1 MHNAYYF
8 VILRAKYKKRAN
20 KYDMNLLDI
29 ILLAVALAMDCF
41 TVSIVSGVL
50 FNGQWTMDNGQL
62 STRSNNYPFSIFHF
76 PLLRMAFLFGFFQT
90 MMPLLGW
97 LGISHFQAYMEA
109 YDHWIAFGL
118 LGFIGGKMIWESF
131 GDEED
136 QHFNPS
142 RLRTQL
148 LLAIATSIDALAI
161 GISFACTGFT
171 ELSQLTMPL
180 LIIGIVSFLFSIVGY
195 HLGRRFGKTITR
207 RIKPELLGGV
217 ILILIGVKI
226 LITHL
231 F

>member
-1 MHNAYYF
+1 
-8 VILRAKYKKRAN
+8 
-20 KYDMNLLDI
+20 MNLLDI
-29 ILLAVALAMDCF
+29 ILLAIALAMDCF

-50 FNGQWTMDNGQL
+50 FNGQWTMDNGKL
-62 STRSNNYPFSIFHF
+62 STRSNNSPLSIIHF
-76 PLLRMAFLFGFFQT
+76 PLLRMAFLFGFFQA

-136 QHFNPS
+136 QHFNP
-142 RLRTQL
+142 RKLRTQL
-148 LLAIATSIDALAI
+148 LLAVATSIDALAI

-180 LIIGIVSFLFSIVGY
+180 LIIGIVSFLFSIFGY
-195 HLGRRFGKTITR
+195 HLGRRFGKAITR
-207 RIKPELLGGV
+207 RLKPELFGGI
-217 ILILIGVKI
+217 ILVLIGLKI
-226 LITHL
+226 LLSHL
-231 F
+231 LG

>member
-41 TVSIVSGVL
+41 TVSIVSGVIMIQGDGS
-50 FNGQWTMDNGQL
+50 FVTPADVTKEP
-62 STRSNNYPFSIFHF
+62 SPCIIH
-76 PLLRMAFLFGFFQT
+76 MAFLFGFFQA

-136 QHFNPS
+136 QHFNP
-142 RLRTQL
+142 RKLRTQL

>member
-1 MHNAYYF
+1 
-8 VILRAKYKKRAN
+8 
-20 KYDMNLLDI
+20 MNLLDV
-29 ILLAVALAMDCF
+29 ILLAIALAMDCF

-50 FNGQWTMDNGQL
+50 FNGQWTMDNGKL
-62 STRSNNYPFSIFHF
+62 STRSNNSPLSILHF
-76 PLLRMAFLFGFFQT
+76 PLLRMAFLFGFFQA

-97 LGISHFQAYMEA
+97 LGISHFQAYMEV

-142 RLRTQL
+142 KLRTQL

-161 GISFACTGFT
+161 GVSFACTGFT
-171 ELSQLTMPL
+171 DLSQLTMPL

-207 RIKPELLGGV
+207 KINPELLGGV

-226 LITHL
+226 LMTHL

>member
-1 MHNAYYF
+1 M
-8 VILRAKYKKRAN
+8 
-20 KYDMNLLDI
+20 
-29 ILLAVALAMDCF
+29 
-41 TVSIVSGVL
+41 
-50 FNGQWTMDNGQL
+50 
-62 STRSNNYPFSIFHF
+62 
-76 PLLRMAFLFGFFQT
+76 RMAFLFGLFQAL
-90 MMPLLGW
+90 MPLLGW

-131 GDEED
+131 EDEEE

-148 LLAIATSIDALAI
+148 LLAVATSIDALAV

-171 ELSQLTMPL
+171 ELSQLTTPL
-180 LIIGIVSFLFSIVGY
+180 LIIGLVSLLFSLVGY

-217 ILILIGVKI
+217 ILVLIGVKI

>member
-1 MHNAYYF
+1 
-8 VILRAKYKKRAN
+8 
-20 KYDMNLLDI
+20 MNLLDI

-41 TVSIVSGVL
+41 TVSIVSGVIDHGDWH
-50 FNGQWTMDNGQL
+50 NDSSEAKIRGPVPVI
-62 STRSNNYPFSIFHF
+62 Y
-76 PLLRMAFLFGFFQT
+76 LRMAFLFGFFQAL
-90 MMPLLGW
+90 MPLLGW

-118 LGFIGGKMIWESF
+118 LGFIGGKMILESF

-136 QHFNPS
+136 QHFNP
-142 RLRTQL
+142 RKLRTQL
-148 LLAIATSIDALAI
+148 LLAVATSIDALAI

-217 ILILIGVKI
+217 ILVLIGVKI

>member
-1 MHNAYYF
+1 
-8 VILRAKYKKRAN
+8 
-20 KYDMNLLDI
+20 MNLLDI
-29 ILLAVALAMDCF
+29 ILLAIALAMDCF

-50 FNGQWTMDNGQL
+50 FNGQWTMDNGKL
-62 STRSNNYPFSIFHF
+62 STRSNNSPLSIIHF
-76 PLLRMAFLFGFFQT
+76 PLLRMAFLFGFFQA

-97 LGISHFQAYMEA
+97 LGISHFQTYMEA

-142 RLRTQL
+142 KLRTQL

-180 LIIGIVSFLFSIVGY
+180 LVIGIVSFLFSIFGY
-195 HLGRRFGKTITR
+195 HLGRRFGKAITR
-207 RIKPELLGGV
+207 RLKPELFGGI
-217 ILILIGVKI
+217 ILVLIGLKI
-226 LITHL
+226 LLSHL
-231 F
+231 LG

>member
-1 MHNAYYF
+1 MVHGFF
-8 VILRAKYKKRAN
+8 VILRAKYKNQTN

-41 TVSIVSGVL
+41 TVSIVSGVIDHGDWH
-50 FNGQWTMDNGQL
+50 ND
-62 STRSNNYPFSIFHF
+62 SSEAKIRVPVPVIY
-76 PLLRMAFLFGFFQT
+76 LRMAFLFGFFQAI
-90 MMPLLGW
+90 MPLLGW

-136 QHFNPS
+136 QHFNPN

-148 LLAIATSIDALAI
+148 LLAVATSIDALAI

-180 LIIGIVSFLFSIVGY
+180 LIIGIVSFLFSIFGY
-195 HLGRRFGKTITR
+195 HLGRRFGKAITR
-207 RIKPELLGGV
+207 RLKPELFGGI
-217 ILILIGVKI
+217 ILVLIGVKI
-226 LITHL
+226 LLSHL
-231 F
+231 LG

>member
-1 MHNAYYF
+1 
-8 VILRAKYKKRAN
+8 
-20 KYDMNLLDI
+20 MNLLDI
-29 ILLAVALAMDCF
+29 ILLAIALAMDCF
-41 TVSIVSGVL
+41 TVSIVSGVF
-50 FNGQWTMDNGQL
+50 FNGKWIMDNGKL
-62 STRSNNYPFSIFHF
+62 STRSNNYPLSIFHF
-76 PLLRMAFLFGFFQT
+76 PLLRMAFLFGFFQA

-97 LGISHFQAYMEA
+97 LGISHFQAYMEV
-109 YDHWIAFGL
+109 YDHWIAFVL

-131 GDEED
+131 GSEED

-142 RLRTQL
+142 KLRTQL
-148 LLAIATSIDALAI
+148 LLAVATSLDAFAV

-171 ELSQLTMPL
+171 DLSQLTMPL

-207 RIKPELLGGV
+207 KINPELLGGV

-226 LITHL
+226 LMTHL

>member
-29 ILLAVALAMDCF
+29 ILLAVAMAMDCF

-62 STRSNNYPFSIFHF
+62 STRSNNYPLSIFHF
-76 PLLRMAFLFGFFQT
+76 PLLRMAFLFGFFQA

-97 LGISHFQAYMEA
+97 LGISHFQAYMEV

-148 LLAIATSIDALAI
+148 LLAVATSIDALAI

>member
-1 MHNAYYF
+1 
-8 VILRAKYKKRAN
+8 
-20 KYDMNLLDI
+20 MNLLDI

-76 PLLRMAFLFGFFQT
+76 PLLRMAFLFGFFQA

-217 ILILIGVKI
+217 ILVLIGVKI

>member
-1 MHNAYYF
+1 
-8 VILRAKYKKRAN
+8 
-20 KYDMNLLDI
+20 MNLLDI

-50 FNGQWTMDNGQL
+50 FNGQWTMDKG
-62 STRSNNYPFSIFHF
+62 I
-76 PLLRMAFLFGFFQT
+76 PLLRMAFLFGFFQA

-131 GDEED
+131 GYEED

-217 ILILIGVKI
+217 ILVLIGVKI

>member
-1 MHNAYYF
+1 
-8 VILRAKYKKRAN
+8 
-20 KYDMNLLDI
+20 MNLLDI
-29 ILLAVALAMDCF
+29 ILLAIALAMDCF

-62 STRSNNYPFSIFHF
+62 STRSNNYPLSIFHF
-76 PLLRMAFLFGFFQT
+76 PLLRMAFLFGLFQAL
-90 MMPLLGW
+90 MPLLGW

-142 RLRTQL
+142 KLRTQL
-148 LLAIATSIDALAI
+148 LLAVATSIDALAI

-217 ILILIGVKI
+217 ILVLIGVKI

>member
-1 MHNAYYF
+1 MVHGFF
-8 VILRAKYKKRAN
+8 VILRAKYKNRAN

-41 TVSIVSGVL
+41 TVSIVSGVIDHGDWH
-50 FNGQWTMDNGQL
+50 NDSSEAKIRGPVPVI
-62 STRSNNYPFSIFHF
+62 Y
-76 PLLRMAFLFGFFQT
+76 LRMAFLFGFFQAI
-90 MMPLLGW
+90 MPLLGW

-131 GDEED
+131 GDEEE
-136 QHFNPS
+136 QHFNPN

-148 LLAIATSIDALAI
+148 LLAVATSIDALAI

-171 ELSQLTMPL
+171 MLSQLTMPL

-195 HLGRRFGKTITR
+195 HLGRRFGKAITR
-207 RIKPELLGGV
+207 RLKPELFGGI
-217 ILILIGVKI
+217 ILVLIGLKI
-226 LITHL
+226 LLSHL
-231 F
+231 LG

>member
-1 MHNAYYF
+1 
-8 VILRAKYKKRAN
+8 
-20 KYDMNLLDI
+20 MNLLDI

-62 STRSNNYPFSIFHF
+62 STRSNNYPLSILHF
-76 PLLRMAFLFGFFQT
+76 PLLRMAFLFGFFQA

-142 RLRTQL
+142 KLRTQL

-171 ELSQLTMPL
+171 QLSQLTMPL

-217 ILILIGVKI
+217 ILVLIGVKI
-226 LITHL
+226 LMTHL